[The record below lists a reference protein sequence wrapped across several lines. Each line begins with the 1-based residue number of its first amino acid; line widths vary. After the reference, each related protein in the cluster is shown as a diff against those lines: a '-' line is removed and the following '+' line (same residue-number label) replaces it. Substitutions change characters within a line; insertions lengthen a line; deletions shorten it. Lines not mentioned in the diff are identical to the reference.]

1 MITGTAVGSRD
12 THSKGDGV
20 DSITHEA
27 VRLLLLRLHDG
38 GRRGSVGHR
47 GGYGGPRSRVWWG
60 GGFNLQSLLAV
71 RPHMSLLCDKA
82 YSRIVLRDQ
91 ICGPAARCCLL
102 PSDPLQSSSSSH
114 PGCCCLIRSAG
125 VLLAWRGGSEADGSR
140 SGEYPAGGRW
150 IAVMADRSRRSFK
163 MRIPFVDFD
172 HVDRSD
178 LLGLHMYSYCPG
190 CDDGAHMA
198 TPGNLT
204 CERIVWPPGPHHRC
218 RPN

>member
-71 RPHMSLLCDKA
+71 RPHMSLL
-82 YSRIVLRDQ
+82 
-91 ICGPAARCCLL
+91 
-102 PSDPLQSSSSSH
+102 
-114 PGCCCLIRSAG
+114 
-125 VLLAWRGGSEADGSR
+125 
-140 SGEYPAGGRW
+140 
-150 IAVMADRSRRSFK
+150 
-163 MRIPFVDFD
+163 
-172 HVDRSD
+172 
-178 LLGLHMYSYCPG
+178 
-190 CDDGAHMA
+190 
-198 TPGNLT
+198 
-204 CERIVWPPGPHHRC
+204 
-218 RPN
+218 

>member
-71 RPHMSLLCDKA
+71 SDLTCHCCDKA
-82 YSRIVLRDQ
+82 YSRIVLRSDLRP
-91 ICGPAARCCLL
+91 CCALLLPAAF
-102 PSDPLQSSSSSH
+102 
-114 PGCCCLIRSAG
+114 RSA
-125 VLLAWRGGSEADGSR
+125 
-140 SGEYPAGGRW
+140 
-150 IAVMADRSRRSFK
+150 AVIQA
-163 MRIPFVDFD
+163 V
-172 HVDRSD
+172 V
-178 LLGLHMYSYCPG
+178 
-190 CDDGAHMA
+190 A
-198 TPGNLT
+198 
-204 CERIVWPPGPHHRC
+204 
-218 RPN
+218 